1 MLAPLMTFVS
11 SSPETEPEATKAWR
25 RCRSP
30 ALEGT
35 TRRATCPGAR
45 EIRLRLPQGESGI
58 GVIDYD
64 QDVAVLDLLAV
75 DDIHRRDRSVDL
87 RGNHGD
93 LGGRVGVV
101 GRHIA

>member
-1 MLAPLMTFVS
+1 MCL
-11 SSPETEPEATKAWR
+11 
-25 RCRSP
+25 
-30 ALEGT
+30 
-35 TRRATCPGAR
+35 GAR
-45 EIRLRLPQGESGI
+45 EIRLRLPESQFGI
-58 GVIDYD
+58 GVIDHD

-93 LGGRVGVV
+93 FGGRVGVV